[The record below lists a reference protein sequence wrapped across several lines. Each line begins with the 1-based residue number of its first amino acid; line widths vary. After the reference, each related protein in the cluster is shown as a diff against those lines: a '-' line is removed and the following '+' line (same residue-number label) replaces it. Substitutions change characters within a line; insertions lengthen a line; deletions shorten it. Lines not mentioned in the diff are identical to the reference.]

1 MTADLFISLHFLSF
15 FGWVWIPPGGNIW
28 VYHAAGGLIL
38 EAAMARFPRKFL
50 GGHESLMLEGLSQK
64 QAST

>member
-15 FGWVWIPPGGNIW
+15 FGWVWFPPGGNIW

-38 EAAMARFPRKFL
+38 EAAMMMFL
-50 GGHESLMLEGLSQK
+50 ETFWEVLG
-64 QAST
+64 A